1 MRGISPAPHL
11 RRFSSTISAYQLLVT
26 YDNAPRHPIREI
38 FIKKMNYTESTPA
51 EPTVHLKVH
60 PAATFPFP
68 FDT

>member
-38 FIKKMNYTESTPA
+38 FIKKNELYRIYTRGTNGSLEGSPRSNFS
-51 EPTVHLKVH
+51 VS
-60 PAATFPFP
+60 F
-68 FDT
+68 